1 MAVPV
6 KVMEATMPMS
16 ARAGSLVLE
25 GALTL
30 PETCL
35 KPIARDARSY
45 RLSEKTRKIVR
56 IRK

>member
-1 MAVPV
+1 MGVLRESDGSDDANV
-6 KVMEATMPMS
+6 

-25 GALTL
+25 GALNL

-45 RLSEKTRKIVR
+45 RLSEKSWKIVR
-56 IRK
+56 ICK